1 MNKSFSEIR
10 EELLRIIPPE
20 MPELRRHVSKWPGK
34 IPPLIAE
41 ILRLQRQLGPIIGRA
56 WPDGSE
62 KDTSSMTVD
71 LAALWEVSRKHS
83 SLIRKILRMK
93 RKPDIQKLRRISQEL
108 YVNWFSNASGH
119 LKTLEP
125 ELTRFKRSLFNES
138 PRSPARRRS
147 RKR

>member
-20 MPELRRHVSKWPGK
+20 MAEFRKSVSKWPWK

-41 ILRLQRQLGPIIGRA
+41 ILRLERQLRPIIERA

-62 KDTSSMTVD
+62 KDISWMTAE
-71 LAALWEVSRKHS
+71 LAGLWEVSRKHII
-83 SLIRKILRMK
+83 LIRKLLKMK
-93 RKPDIQKLRRISQEL
+93 RKPDTQKLRQISQEL
-108 YVNWFSNASGH
+108 YINWFSDASTYM
-119 LKTLEP
+119 KTLEP
-125 ELTRFKRSLFNES
+125 ELARFKRSLFKDS
-138 PRSPARRRS
+138 PRLAAPRRI